1 MSPTGRA
8 EHWRFRFDD
17 LRHLSASNMIASGVD
32 CAGSLVGS
40 GTPTQTAKTLRVYGH
55 FFEERD
61 RAAAEGL
68 GRHFA
73 LPPG

>member
-1 MSPTGRA
+1 
-8 EHWRFRFDD
+8 
-17 LRHLSASNMIASGVD
+17 MIASGVD